1 MNICLL
7 RGKKKGGGVGVSM
20 SLIRCVNYL
29 LGDPC
34 SFLCNMES
42 SHMFQLVI
50 QFLMN
55 ENTS

>member
-1 MNICLL
+1 
-7 RGKKKGGGVGVSM
+7 M
-20 SLIRCVNYL
+20 SSIQCVNYL
-29 LGDPC
+29 LGDPY
-34 SFLCNMES
+34 SFLWNMES